1 MAASAGAFFAMLTS
15 IALFKKPDVS
25 FTLNGCLAGLVAIC
39 AGADLV
45 DFYGAFAIGAVAGI
59 FVVIGADFVDK
70 KLKIDDPVGAFAVHG
85 ISGMVGILLVAF
97 FDTGSGLF
105 YGGGADALTQLGK
118 QAAGMLV
125 IAGWTVLTMSITF
138 YAIKKTV
145 GLRVSPEEELEGL
158 DLSEH
163 GLINAYAGL
172 MPDNQKVTL
181 ADETATP
188 MAAGAETAPGI
199 PVYDY
204 TVPAAG
210 TLKKV
215 VIITRRE
222 MLGALKS
229 QMDGLGISGMTVSY
243 VEGFGAQKGHT
254 QIYRGVHV
262 DSTLLPKMKAE
273 IVVSK
278 IPVQDVVE
286 AAKRAIYTGAVGDGK
301 IFIYDV
307 ENAFR
312 IRTGQSGA
320 EAVSP
325 E

>member
-1 MAASAGAFFAMLTS
+1 
-15 IALFKKPDVS
+15 
-25 FTLNGCLAGLVAIC
+25 
-39 AGADLV
+39 
-45 DFYGAFAIGAVAGI
+45 
-59 FVVIGADFVDK
+59 
-70 KLKIDDPVGAFAVHG
+70 
-85 ISGMVGILLVAF
+85 
-97 FDTGSGLF
+97 
-105 YGGGADALTQLGK
+105 
-118 QAAGMLV
+118 MLV

-188 MAAGAETAPGI
+188 MAAGVETAPGI

-262 DSTLLPKMKAE
+262 DSALLPKMKAE

-320 EAVSP
+320 EAVSA